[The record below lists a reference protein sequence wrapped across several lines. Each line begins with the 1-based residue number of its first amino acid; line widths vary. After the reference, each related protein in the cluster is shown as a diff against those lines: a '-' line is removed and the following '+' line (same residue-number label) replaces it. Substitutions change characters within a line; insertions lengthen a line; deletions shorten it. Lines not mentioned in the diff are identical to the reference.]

1 MNSGSVSFQGPDGG
15 FRLYTMVP
23 EVPTYPAGCVA
34 GENACPICA
43 LSIIKCPQVYAGVPG
58 FSTATDPIGFP
69 GRIGSCAYDSVGD
82 CLFTVRKNLTPA
94 NATVFDVRHPCIG
107 SILDNMERGAI
118 SNWGGKKLKLRN
130 CLFAISLSDIF
141 GLGFAC
147 DLVRRP
153 LGPIVKENV
162 AGVS

>member
-118 SNWGGKKLKLRN
+118 SNWGGKKLLEEEIHRVLYGSN
-130 CLFAISLSDIF
+130 AYTTLCNHGDLSTGTAYLNF
-141 GLGFAC
+141 
-147 DLVRRP
+147 RP
-153 LGPIVKENV
+153 RLL
-162 AGVS
+162 